1 MTLNY
6 DNRNID
12 ANRDSLTGASGVQP
26 VGSCIGAIVGGL
38 VGGVAEAVD
47 PIRERANWS
56 ENFSGRDSAENSS
69 SFEHCGPAFGFGVN
83 ARERYPGRDFDDVE
97 SEMASDWAAS
107 RGASILSW
115 KWAKHAARDAW
126 NRISPSS
133 GLCA

>member
-1 MTLNY
+1 MNLNF

-12 ANRDSLTGASGVQP
+12 ANRHPLTGAHGVHP
-26 VGSCIGAIVGGL
+26 VGTGICAVVDGL
-38 VGGVAEAVD
+38 AGNGVAEAVD
-47 PIRERANWS
+47 PS
-56 ENFSGRDSAENSS
+56 DNFSGRDNVENGS
-69 SFEHCGPAFGFGVN
+69 SFDHCGPAYGFGVN
-83 ARERYPGRDFDDVE
+83 ARSRYPGRDFDDVE